1 MKPSKNNM
9 IPTDQEIWKAPQK
22 DPKKTNFFPQGTLFV
37 KSQTKPPTPFSLS
50 RTFAPCRRLSQK
62 SKVTAKVKIEA
73 PKAQNKVSQRKEETL
88 PWYLKW
94 EVSFFPMWSFIKLP
108 YGLDISDI
116 DSIEA
121 SVVESNGAQEQ
132 KLERQMAKME
142 QKIEKIEEPIK
153 RGKPLSAW

>member
-1 MKPSKNNM
+1 M
-9 IPTDQEIWKAPQK
+9 
-22 DPKKTNFFPQGTLFV
+22 

-50 RTFAPCRRLSQK
+50 RTFAPCPRLSQK

-73 PKAQNKVSQRKEETL
+73 PKAENKVSQRKEETL

-116 DSIEA
+116 VCAKFILDSIEA

-153 RGKPLSAW
+153 GGNPCQILSA